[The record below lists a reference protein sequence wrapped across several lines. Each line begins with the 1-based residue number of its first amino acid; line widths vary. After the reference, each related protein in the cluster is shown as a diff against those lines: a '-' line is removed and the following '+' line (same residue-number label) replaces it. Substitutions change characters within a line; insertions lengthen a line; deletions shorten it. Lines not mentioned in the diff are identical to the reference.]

1 VCLDLESLH
10 LSCSSINGVQMHHL
24 LSALASSDDSA
35 DMGAYALRLLHWL
48 LWAGGHTMRMRL
60 KPVWAAAA

>member
-1 VCLDLESLH
+1 MCLDLESLH
-10 LSCSSINGVQMHHL
+10 LSCSSINGAQMHHL

-48 LWAGGHTMRMRL
+48 LWAGGHTMRVRL

>member
-10 LSCSSINGVQMHHL
+10 LSCSSINGAQMHHL

-35 DMGAYALRLLHWL
+35 DMGAPNAMGG
-48 LWAGGHTMRMRL
+48 GGHTMRVRL
-60 KPVWAAAA
+60 MPVWAAAA